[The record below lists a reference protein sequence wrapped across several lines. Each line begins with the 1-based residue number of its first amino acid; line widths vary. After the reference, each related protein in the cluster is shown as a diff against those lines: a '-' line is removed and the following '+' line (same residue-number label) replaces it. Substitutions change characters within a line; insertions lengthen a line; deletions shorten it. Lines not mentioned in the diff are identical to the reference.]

1 MRVSGLNLVVYFV
14 GASNASTTGAPE
26 WQQASTRSFIYI
38 VLDGFGTGSQ
48 TLARNLAS
56 LVPGSFDSV
65 AIGVFDDRQPAPS
78 ILEAAKLESFKTGFI
93 ATSRITHATPGCT
106 LPIYTYEC
114 YFKPVNQFGSCR
126 TDGID
131 LLALSKEQDFSVPTD
146 FAGFNKLN
154 GPLHPD
160 PKKLFKKVIP
170 LGQMSY
176 EIYRALN
183 LEHSLGDDQNSAR
196 TLGKCHQ
203 NSTRG
208 YFIMIKASRIDHI
221 GPNDDSVGHLHDII
235 QYNEVMEY
243 VHT

>member
-56 LVPGSFDSV
+56 LVRNGENLERPVTYHLAADKIVPGSFDSV

-106 LPIYTYEC
+106 LPIYTYE
-114 YFKPVNQFGSCR
+114 FLIS
-126 TDGID
+126 
-131 LLALSKEQDFSVPTD
+131 
-146 FAGFNKLN
+146 
-154 GPLHPD
+154 H
-160 PKKLFKKVIP
+160 
-170 LGQMSY
+170 
-176 EIYRALN
+176 
-183 LEHSLGDDQNSAR
+183 
-196 TLGKCHQ
+196 
-203 NSTRG
+203 
-208 YFIMIKASRIDHI
+208 
-221 GPNDDSVGHLHDII
+221 
-235 QYNEVMEY
+235 
-243 VHT
+243 